1 MDDLAMLLAELERC
15 KAEFEHLQTE
25 LNSPRG
31 AGPVQPTTLQD
42 LARRMSEIAAR
53 LEAEYIE
60 QFRSALASRPSP
72 V

>member
-31 AGPVQPTTLQD
+31 AGPVQPTTLED

-53 LEAEYIE
+53 LEAATRAI
-60 QFRSALASRPSP
+60 SKGP
-72 V
+72 VSGIH